1 MIYTAIFSFDVHRIT
16 QLPNKEI
23 IGKPECC
30 KDQICLGIWELNSWI
45 CPSNSVTIRF
55 EIHARHMG
63 FRMLLEQQKFWWMGL
78 DIVLCQRLELTQAI
92 MRLTLGNHALDFCNA
107 ILRKSVVQEGPKL
120 SSWKVLK
127 K

>member
-1 MIYTAIFSFDVHRIT
+1 MLTFDVHRTI

-23 IGKPECC
+23 RGKLECC
-30 KDQICLGIWELNSWI
+30 KGQICLGIWELNSWI
-45 CPSNSVTIRF
+45 CPSNSVIIRF

-63 FRMLLEQQKFWWMGL
+63 FRMLLEQHKFWWTGL

-92 MRLTLGNHALDFCNA
+92 MRLILGNHALDFCNA
-107 ILRKSVVQEGPKL
+107 ILGKSVVQEGPKW